1 MSCFKISL
9 NAARINFSWKFFTKT
24 FTEYFMPLC
33 AVNHNIDIKAP
44 YPYFKE
50 KLMLAAFY
58 EILKH
63 DIHTD
68 GSDIKCR
75 PS

>member
-1 MSCFKISL
+1 
-9 NAARINFSWKFFTKT
+9 
-24 FTEYFMPLC
+24 MPLC